1 MEMSHLKVGEVL
13 HTAWRAFLRAISRT
27 RDFKRWACGGLLVG
41 VFFVDV
47 VLHDKQELV
56 GEEGFG
62 RSGLVQSLG
71 QQVDSSECQALRN
84 QSSCDILPSA
94 VSTATSLRKVTAD
107 RIFTLLCLTQG
118 LFAVCGLLTGCYLCC
133 CLCCC
138 FNCCCGKC
146 KPKAPEGEQQ
156 EFCMSPEDLEE
167 QIKNDMERGVYCRG
181 LLCGKAVQ
189 NNL

>member
-1 MEMSHLKVGEVL
+1 M
-13 HTAWRAFLRAISRT
+13 
-27 RDFKRWACGGLLVG
+27 VG

-94 VSTATSLRKVTAD
+94 LRHSHK
-107 RIFTLLCLTQG
+107 FE
-118 LFAVCGLLTGCYLCC
+118 
-133 CLCCC
+133 
-138 FNCCCGKC
+138 
-146 KPKAPEGEQQ
+146 EGH
-156 EFCMSPEDLEE
+156 C
-167 QIKNDMERGVYCRG
+167 
-181 LLCGKAVQ
+181 
-189 NNL
+189 